1 MSIFEH
7 RVGKDQLFQLSG
19 QSRERVRERERERSM
34 KIRAFPSQAWD
45 SGRDDEELDKP
56 RRQNG
61 GRDSRNISNLAGWQ
75 KDDSLSGPRLS
86 PFSIS
91 TSASLVERCFYQLG
105 RETE

>member
-1 MSIFEH
+1 
-7 RVGKDQLFQLSG
+7 
-19 QSRERVRERERERSM
+19 M